1 LNLSTVFVECW
12 AQIRYDGLVKVHYY
26 CAKCKKYFLDEHN
39 IPNINKRHFCGAVA
53 SLEKI
58 EEEQNS

>member
-1 LNLSTVFVECW
+1 
-12 AQIRYDGLVKVHYY
+12 VKVHYY